1 MKYKLV
7 LEELEGEF
15 KESDKN
21 FLHLL
26 NCFYIKPVKVLK
38 TPLKGCSFI
47 SSITVV
53 PENIRYQPFPPLTE
67 AHWKL

>member
-21 FLHLL
+21 FLQPAKLFL
-26 NCFYIKPVKVLK
+26 YKASKSIKN
-38 TPLKGCSFI
+38 
-47 SSITVV
+47 SS
-53 PENIRYQPFPPLTE
+53 
-67 AHWKL
+67 